1 MLDSIKGRF
10 PIEDNRVDRNRDG
23 AGKSRADLV
32 ALAGNGRYAGG
43 VGTSRQGLPAMALK
57 TCSRRHMAG
66 CSIVGLAERAEGGGA
81 SSGLAVVESGRCG
94 MGVSRFCD
102 WGLRGIWGR

>member
-10 PIEDNRVDRNRDG
+10 PIDNIRADRNRDG
-23 AGKSRADLV
+23 AGTSRADLV
-32 ALAGNGRYAGG
+32 ALAGNGRYEGG

-66 CSIVGLAERAEGGGA
+66 CSIVGLAGRAEGPGMW
-81 SSGLAVVESGRCG
+81 SGLAVVESGRCG
-94 MGVSRFCD
+94 LGVSRFCD
-102 WGLRGIWGR
+102 WEMRGI